1 MSSGA
6 RAKVQADSDE
16 ERLGFI
22 LAAQE
27 HCDHYLTPIADPAG
41 KSVLVVGAGAGT
53 EMLWC
58 LRHGAREVLGLDV
71 VPQSPSAL
79 AAAVERLGLGTPMP
93 PDMPGSPPRFSIL
106 QLGIEDADSLGRRF
120 DLVLSNNVFEHLP
133 HLDRAFEVCAR
144 LVEPYRGRIAV
155 FTDPLYYSSAG
166 SHLPVEPWEHLW
178 GEPERVRERLL
189 ASTLEGLGTG
199 HPLRSMDLGTY
210 LAEEISLNRMRL
222 GDFLEGIRKAGLA
235 ILNLRL
241 VRDRHLADLFRY
253 RDRLPGLPEADLTVE
268 GIAAELVLL
277 SGPAPPGLPPFVA
290 TEEAVLAAQGH
301 AHYLER
307 SQLQET
313 LEAERRRSR
322 GLEDDLEKER
332 RRAEGIQ
339 QRLDE
344 VARVLAGVEAS
355 ASFRVG
361 RLATAPLRW
370 LRGLVSH

>member
-1 MSSGA
+1 MSSGV
-6 RAKVQADSDE
+6 RPKVQADSDE

-27 HCDHYLTPIADPAG
+27 HCDHFLTPIADPAG

-79 AAAVERLGLGTPMP
+79 TAAVLRLGLQS
-93 PDMPGSPPRFSIL
+93 PGSPPRFSIL
-106 QLGIEDADSLGRRF
+106 RLGIEEADSLGRRF

-144 LVEPYRGRIAV
+144 LVEPYRGRIAI

-166 SHLPVEPWEHLW
+166 SHLPVKPWEHLW
-178 GEPERVRERLL
+178 GEPEGVRERLL
-189 ASTLEGLGTG
+189 GSETGGLGAG

-210 LAEEISLNRMRL
+210 LTDEISLNRMRL

-253 RDRLPGLPEADLTVE
+253 RDRLPGLPDADLTIE
-268 GIAAELVLL
+268 GIAAELVRLEG
-277 SGPAPPGLPPFVA
+277 SAPPDLPPFIA

-301 AHYLER
+301 ANYLER
-307 SQLQET
+307 SQLQEN
-313 LEAERRRSR
+313 LDAERRRS
-322 GLEDDLEKER
+322 LAIEDNLEKER
-332 RRAEGIQ
+332 RRALEIQ

-344 VARVLAGVEAS
+344 VGRVLAGVEAS
-355 ASFRVG
+355 ASFRLG

-370 LRGLVSH
+370 LRGIVSR